1 MKSYHSYAD
10 MQALAILEESN
21 QISNRL
27 ITEMPGLFFLINC
40 SGNIIHANENVTV
53 LISEENAN
61 IREIFDLKSAS
72 KILIKIQS
80 LDNQLSTDQC
90 SIKVCKLDGNQYILS
105 VSKILNPNMEALYIL
120 NAQPMSPP

>member
-10 MQALAILEESN
+10 VQALAILEESN

-40 SGNIIHANENVTV
+40 SGKILHANENVTV
-53 LISEENAN
+53 LISEVNAN

-72 KILIKIQS
+72 KILIKIQG
-80 LDNQLSTDQC
+80 LDNQLNTKQC
-90 SIKVCKLDGNQYILS
+90 SLKVCKLDGSPYILS
-105 VSKILNPNMEALYIL
+105 VSKILNPNMETLFIL
-120 NAQPMSPP
+120 NAQPMPTP